1 MNVLIF
7 GATGMVGDGVLHE
20 CLHDARVTSVLAI
33 TRSELGIASPKL
45 RHLRR
50 RDFFDFSD
58 LAAELRAIDACFF
71 CLGDS
76 AVGMNEAA
84 YRRVTYDITLAAGQA
99 LADAHRGAT
108 FCYVSGE
115 GVGGSE
121 HGRIMWTR
129 VKSATENALLRLPLE
144 AYMFRPGLIQ
154 PRPGVQ
160 SKTPIYRMFYRVAGP
175 LFPLLRRLAP
185 THVTTA
191 ANIGRAMIRVAAR
204 GYESRFLENRDINA
218 LAAG

>member
-20 CLHDARVTSVLAI
+20 CLADERVSSVLAVV
-33 TRSELGIASPKL
+33 RSPLGTTSPKL
-45 RHLRR
+45 RVHTRS
-50 RDFFDFSD
+50 DFFDFSD
-58 LAAELRAIDACFF
+58 LAAELRGMDACFF

-84 YRRVTYDITLAAGQA
+84 YRRVTFDITLAAARA
-99 LADAHRGAT
+99 LAEAHPGAT

-115 GVGGSE
+115 GVGGAERS
-121 HGRIMWTR
+121 RLMWVR
-129 VKSATENALLRLPLE
+129 VKSATENALLQLPLA

-154 PRPGVQ
+154 PRPGVK
-160 SKTPIYRMFYRVAGP
+160 SKTPIYRFFYRLVGP
-175 LFPLLRRLAP
+175 FFPLIRRIAP

-191 ANIGRAMIRVAAR
+191 ANIGRAMIRVALE
-204 GYESRFLENRDINA
+204 GYGSRFLENRDINA
-218 LAAG
+218 LGTG